1 MGRVQGKVAV
11 ITGAARGQGRNH
23 AVRLAEE
30 GADIIAIDL
39 CEDIDAATYALA
51 GPEDLEETVR
61 LVEKTGRRAVA
72 RRVDVRDAVALKKA
86 IDEGVAELGG
96 RLDVVIPNAGIL
108 PLGQAPVD
116 SYTTTLD
123 IDLVGVLNTVHAAL
137 PHVGEGGSVILVGSV
152 MAFTPYGPEDAI
164 AGPGMGAYKF
174 AKHTIVDYVTSLAAQ
189 LGPSGRRVNAVH
201 PTNVDTPL
209 LLNDT
214 VYRTFRPDL
223 ENPTQEDAL
232 PVFASIQSM
241 PVPFVDVNDVSS
253 AVVFLASDE
262 SRYVTGT
269 NIRIDGGALV
279 KQGR

>member
-1 MGRVQGKVAV
+1 MGRVEHKVVV
-11 ITGAARGQGRNH
+11 ITGAARGQGRSH

-39 CEDIDAATYALA
+39 CEDVDVATYALA
-51 GPEDLEETVR
+51 TPEELDETVK

-72 RRVDVRDAVALKKA
+72 KRVDVRDAVALRKA

-96 RLDVVIPNAGIL
+96 RLDAVIPNAGIL
-108 PLGQAPVD
+108 PLGQGPVD
-116 SYTTTLD
+116 GYTTTLD
-123 IDLVGVLNTVHAAL
+123 INLVGVFNTVHAAL
-137 PHVGEGGSVILVGSV
+137 PHIGEGGSVILVGSV

-223 ENPTQEDAL
+223 ESPTQEDAL

-241 PVPFVDVNDVSS
+241 PVPYVSADDVSN
-253 AVVFLASDE
+253 AVVYLVSDE